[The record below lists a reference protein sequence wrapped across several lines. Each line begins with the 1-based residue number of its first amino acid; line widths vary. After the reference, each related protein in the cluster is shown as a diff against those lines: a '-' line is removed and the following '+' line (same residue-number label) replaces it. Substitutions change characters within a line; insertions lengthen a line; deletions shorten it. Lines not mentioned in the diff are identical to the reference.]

1 MSWTVNVD
9 SFKIIWI
16 LQITYNILY
25 CNYHN
30 NFKCIK
36 SIFVNYF
43 YKIQI
48 NSITWSSSSVWGMSS
63 SSSLVLN
70 SNFAMVGG
78 KKSPRMILK
87 PGFLRIR
94 RPPIHRSAKITCERG
109 WDKNLKKTN
118 DILEVAKNKEELV
131 KMYVFSQFIGRL
143 LTFIFVSR
151 HLGNANFL
159 KPSKN

>member
-1 MSWTVNVD
+1 MYD
-9 SFKIIWI
+9 I
-16 LQITYNILY
+16 L
-25 CNYHN
+25 
-30 NFKCIK
+30 
-36 SIFVNYF
+36 FVNYF

-94 RPPIHRSAKITCERG
+94 RPPIHKSAKITCERG
-109 WDKNLKKTN
+109 WDKNLKKTKLYKKIFIIAN
-118 DILEVAKNKEELV
+118 NIQVIV
-131 KMYVFSQFIGRL
+131 KIYALSQFIGRL
-143 LTFIFVSR
+143 LKFIFVSR